1 MNETGMNGTIRSA
14 EPYPDLDFI
23 DRSTWPAP
31 PGAPVNFTWPAARTL
46 RDGLYWP
53 TPRIQSERQAL
64 VEDAHTIK
72 RGGTIYYLELDDH
85 NARIIAPL
93 KIGFTVDLAARIKG
107 LKKIWG
113 PMILIAS
120 EPGGRALEQ
129 LRHWQFMAARM
140 PAMPLPGGSEMFE
153 QDRTVHPLL
162 SAHIDWL
169 LESHYGLTTSIT
181 RPFLPGMEIP
191 S

>member
-1 MNETGMNGTIRSA
+1 MNRTA
-14 EPYPDLDFI
+14 HVKEPHPDLDMN

-31 PGAPVNFTWPAARTL
+31 PGAVGDSFRWPAPRSL

-53 TPRIQSERQAL
+53 EPRIRSEREAL
-64 VEDAHTIK
+64 LQDHRTIE
-72 RGGTIYYLELDDH
+72 RGGTIYYLELDDF
-85 NARIIAPL
+85 NARIVAPL
-93 KIGFTVDLAARIKG
+93 KIGFTVDLAARAKG
-107 LKKIWG
+107 LTKTWG
-113 PMILIAS
+113 RLIRIAS

-153 QDRTVHPLL
+153 QDRLLFPAL

-169 LESHYGLTTSIT
+169 LESSHGLADRSS
-181 RPFLPGMEIP
+181 RPFLHGMDV
-191 S
+191 SA